1 MSWDAQF
8 LKIFETYHFLWTGPS
23 GQNELMEEIF
33 IPIGAGGFLLAVAG
47 FVYYKRRRR
56 QRLPHGIDEVDQG
69 NNERRHLVDRHAE
82 RAPSEI
88 DSYINPIGEE
98 RSEPLTT
105 KSCDITVSKSK
116 DEFNKQSASA

>member
-1 MSWDAQF
+1 M
-8 LKIFETYHFLWTGPS
+8 G
-23 GQNELMEEIF
+23 EIF
-33 IPIGAGGFLLAVAG
+33 IPIGASEFLLAIAG
-47 FVYYKRRRR
+47 FVYRKRRRR

-88 DSYINPIGEE
+88 DNYINPTEE

-105 KSCDITVSKSK
+105 KSCDITVSKSR
-116 DEFNKQSASA
+116 DEFNKQSTSA

>member
-1 MSWDAQF
+1 
-8 LKIFETYHFLWTGPS
+8 
-23 GQNELMEEIF
+23 MEEIF
-33 IPIGAGGFLLAVAG
+33 IPIGASRFFLAIAG
-47 FVYYKRRRR
+47 FVYCKRRRR

-116 DEFNKQSASA
+116 DEFNKQSASV

>member
-1 MSWDAQF
+1 
-8 LKIFETYHFLWTGPS
+8 
-23 GQNELMEEIF
+23 MEEIF
-33 IPIGAGGFLLAVAG
+33 IPIGASGFLLAIAG

-69 NNERRHLVDRHAE
+69 NNERRHLVDRHGD
-82 RAPSEI
+82 I

-98 RSEPLTT
+98 RSAPLTT

>member
-1 MSWDAQF
+1 M
-8 LKIFETYHFLWTGPS
+8 
-23 GQNELMEEIF
+23 
-33 IPIGAGGFLLAVAG
+33 PIGASGFPLAITG
-47 FVYYKRRRR
+47 FVYCKRRRR

-69 NNERRHLVDRHAE
+69 DNERRHIVDRHAK
-82 RAPSEI
+82 RAPSDI

-116 DEFNKQSASA
+116 NEFNKQSASA

>member
-1 MSWDAQF
+1 
-8 LKIFETYHFLWTGPS
+8 
-23 GQNELMEEIF
+23 MEEIF

-69 NNERRHLVDRHAE
+69 DNERRHLVDRHAE
-82 RAPSEI
+82 RAPSDI

>member
-1 MSWDAQF
+1 
-8 LKIFETYHFLWTGPS
+8 
-23 GQNELMEEIF
+23 MEEIF

-69 NNERRHLVDRHAE
+69 NNERRHLVDRHAD
-82 RAPSEI
+82 I